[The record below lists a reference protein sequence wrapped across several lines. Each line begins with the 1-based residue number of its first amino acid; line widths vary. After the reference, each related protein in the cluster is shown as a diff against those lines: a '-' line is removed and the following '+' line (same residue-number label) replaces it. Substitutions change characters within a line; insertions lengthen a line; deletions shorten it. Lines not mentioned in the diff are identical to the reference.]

1 MKLIGLVG
9 KLNSGKSTAARLLT
23 KWGFISFSCADPLK
37 FALQDIFDIPSAVL
51 WGPSEMRTGEVRQM
65 LQELGTDFS
74 RKFRPNI
81 WVEKLA
87 GRIQS
92 WHFLKTD
99 PYAMYDDD
107 ACRAATGIIVP
118 DVRFPNEADMVK
130 ELGGTLIKI
139 VRDPAMTNENTEALT
154 HESET
159 SVDLISESEF
169 THLIVNN
176 GSLIDLE
183 ESINNIVKD
192 SFKDN
197 VSTPRA

>member
-1 MKLIGLVG
+1 MKLVGLVG
-9 KLNSGKSTAARLLT
+9 KLNSGKSTVARLFT
-23 KWGFISFSCADPLK
+23 KWGFISFSSADPLK
-37 FALQDIFDIPSAVL
+37 FALQDIFDIPNDVL

-65 LQELGTDFS
+65 LQELGTDFA

-92 WHFLKTD
+92 WHFLKID
-99 PYAMYDDD
+99 PYDMYEDDI
-107 ACRAATGIIVP
+107 CRAATGVIVP
-118 DVRFPNEADMVK
+118 DIRFPNEADMVK
-130 ELGGTLIKI
+130 EFGGTLIKI
-139 VRDPAMTNENTEALT
+139 VRDPTMTNENTEALT

-176 GSLIDLE
+176 GSLLDLE
-183 ESINNIVKD
+183 ESVNNIVKD
-192 SFKDN
+192 LFKDN
-197 VSTPRA
+197 VPTPRT